1 MYKKFSLAELT
12 SIQNNFIPHL
22 YKIIQQEKCQGIN
35 DFCKF
40 AFKEGKE
47 LRYFERNNVSF
58 KISQLGNRLH
68 LLDEIEKIE
77 VEVPIDHKG
86 ALQDLIKR
94 YIIKK
99 QKQIGQKTIEQLLMD
114 EFTALGGFSK
124 ILGKPYI
131 VYDIETSLIGAH
143 LEEVEFYIGYSM
155 EENVD
160 GKMAYTC
167 ITLETLP
174 AFIEKMLA
182 FDGYI
187 VGFNQIYFDNPVCIY
202 NLSLDA
208 KATTEAIKTLNEKS
222 IDLYVFISQLT
233 STRIGLNKICEALIG
248 VSKNLEG
255 GGSSVES
262 LRKEWNTTGEQK
274 TFKKIQD
281 YCKND
286 VRMTAL
292 LFFYFLYFKKLY
304 MNGKEYLYDIPKF
317 LTYAKTL
324 EKKIDPNKMQ
334 RQSLLS

>member
-1 MYKKFSLAELT
+1 MT

-47 LRYFERNNVSF
+47 LFYFEKNNVSF
-58 KISQLGNRLH
+58 KISLLGNSLH

-77 VEVPIDHKG
+77 VEVPIDNKG

-99 QKQIGQKTIEQLLMD
+99 QKQIGQKTIEQLLVD
-114 EFTALGGFSK
+114 EFTALGGFSTL
-124 ILGKPYI
+124 LGKPYI
-131 VYDIETSLIGAH
+131 VYDIETSLIGSR
-143 LEEVEFYIGYSM
+143 LEDVEFYIGYSM
-155 EENVD
+155 EESAD
-160 GKMAYTC
+160 GKMTYTC

-174 AFIEKMLA
+174 AFVEKMLA
-182 FDGYI
+182 FEGYI
-187 VGFNQIYFDNPVCIY
+187 VGFNQMYFDNPVCIY
-202 NLSLDA
+202 NVSMDA
-208 KATTEAIKTLNEKS
+208 AATLAAIKTLNEKS

-233 STRIGLNKICEALIG
+233 NTRIGLNKICEALIG

-255 GGSSVES
+255 GGASVEN
-262 LRKEWNTTGEQK
+262 LRKEWK
-274 TFKKIQD
+274 TAGDTKIFKKIQD

-292 LFFYFLYFKKLY
+292 LFFYFLHFKKLY
-304 MNGKEYLYDIPKF
+304 MNSEEYLFDLPKF
-317 LTYAKTL
+317 LTYAKPL
-324 EKKIDPNKMQ
+324 EKKIDPHKMYG
-334 RQSLLS
+334 QSLLS